1 MLAFTATHRQTYY
14 LLITLTIP
22 QNYHQVVSLMAVR
35 SFNPLT
41 GPLGIYSL
49 VTDLSLTSSI
59 LRNPKTCSEVGRP
72 TDIPDE
78 HVDDADIEALGPSA
92 ELGATH
98 KYLFSPML
106 TNRLFVEE
114 SVLHS
119 SRCHYFRELILLVV
133 PPPAT
138 RN

>member
-1 MLAFTATHRQTYY
+1 
-14 LLITLTIP
+14 
-22 QNYHQVVSLMAVR
+22 MAVR
-35 SFNPLT
+35 SFNPLA

-59 LRNPKTCSEVGRP
+59 LRNPETCSEVGRP

-78 HVDDADIEALGPSA
+78 HVDDADTKALGPPV

-106 TNRLFVEE
+106 ADRLVVGE
-114 SVLHS
+114 SVLHP
-119 SRCHYFRELILLVV
+119 SRCHYFREIDLASSASPCNPELREYGYLQGQICSRLLRAGVQW
-133 PPPAT
+133 
-138 RN
+138 